1 MEEIGL
7 ERFLSQQKKE
17 FDLAL
22 YEIKSGKKISCWMW
36 YIFPQIRGLGQSAI
50 SNYYGIKDINEG
62 ILYLKNEKLKHNL
75 MVISKALLDLGYV
88 DISKVFGYTDA
99 LKLRSSM
106 TLFDEIERISGIYC
120 NNIFEKVLKQFFTQ
134 KDINTLKIIKKQQI
148 KVDREK
154 IDNLQKIRNEEK
166 QKKEE
171 MYKLYSENNGQ
182 INTDN
187 GTIITYDSN
196 KGNNGINTSIN
207 KTININNSINSTN
220 IDSIINSN
228 STNNANIDSAIN
240 SNYNNF
246 NINIPEI
253 KKNNAYV
260 VTTKNH
266 NYIGVNPQ
274 NMIDANNDYKI
285 NKENNTDKIIM
296 NDKDIYNIGTNTTN
310 YSTYNSVPETYYN
323 YDNSPNYIN
332 YSNNFYA
339 TPNIKANT
347 TDVINSYNDAINNY
361 DNINSTSNAKEI
373 TTNVNNSYNDA
384 INNSYNINGAPN
396 VKVRSS
402 NFNNSYNDV
411 IYNSNNSYNSSNY
424 PYNYKKFNHHI
435 IDKNIN
441 NINDENNH
449 TNEDCLIL

>member
-7 ERFLSQQKKE
+7 ERFLSQQEKE

-22 YEIKSGKKISCWMW
+22 YEIKSGKKMSCWMW
-36 YIFPQIRGLGQSAI
+36 YIFPQIRGLGQSPI
-50 SNYYGIKDINEG
+50 SKYYGIKDINEG

-88 DISKVFGYTDA
+88 DISEVFGYTDA

-106 TLFDEIERISGIYC
+106 TLFDAIERISGIYC
-120 NNIFEKVLKQFFTQ
+120 NNIFEKVLKQFFNS
-134 KDINTLKIIKKQQI
+134 KDINTLKIIKNQQI
-148 KVDREK
+148 TVDREK
-154 IDNLQKIRNEEK
+154 INNLQKIRNEEK

-171 MYKLYSENNGQ
+171 MYKLYSENNGK

-196 KGNNGINTSIN
+196 IGNNGIDTPIN
-207 KTININNSINSTN
+207 KSININNSINSTK

-240 SNYNNF
+240 SNYNNSY
-246 NINIPEI
+246 INIPEI
-253 KKNNAYV
+253 KKNHAYV
-260 VTTKNH
+260 DTTKNH

-274 NMIDANNDYKI
+274 NMNDANNVYKI
-285 NKENNTDKIIM
+285 LKENNTDKIMI
-296 NDKDIYNIGTNTTN
+296 NDKNIYNIGTNTTN
-310 YSTYNSVPETYYN
+310 YYPYNSAPETYN
-323 YDNSPNYIN
+323 NFDNNPNYYN
-332 YSNNFYA
+332 YSNNIYDN
-339 TPNIKANT
+339 PNIKVNT
-347 TDVINSYNDAINNY
+347 TYVNNTYNDVINNS
-361 DNINSTSNAKEI
+361 DNIISKP
-373 TTNVNNSYNDA
+373 NVKVNTANFNNSYNEV
-384 INNSYNINGAPN
+384 IYNSDNIISTPN
-396 VKVRSS
+396 VKVSIA

-411 IYNSNNSYNSSNY
+411 IYNSKYSYNSSYNH
-424 PYNYKKFNHHI
+424 YNYKKFNHQI

>member
-7 ERFLSQQKKE
+7 ERFLSQQEKE

-22 YEIKSGKKISCWMW
+22 YEIKSGKKMSCWMW
-36 YIFPQIRGLGQSAI
+36 YIFPQIRGLGQSPI
-50 SNYYGIKDINEG
+50 SKYYGIKDINEG

-88 DISKVFGYTDA
+88 DISEVFGYTDA

-106 TLFDEIERISGIYC
+106 TLFDAIERISGIYC

-171 MYKLYSENNGQ
+171 MYKLYSENNGK

-196 KGNNGINTSIN
+196 IGNNGIDTPIN
-207 KTININNSINSTN
+207 KSININNSINSTK

-240 SNYNNF
+240 SNYNNSY
-246 NINIPEI
+246 INIPEI
-253 KKNNAYV
+253 KKNHAYV
-260 VTTKNH
+260 DTTKNH

-373 TTNVNNSYNDA
+373 TTNVNNSYNDV

-411 IYNSNNSYNSSNY
+411 IYNSNNSYNSSYNH
-424 PYNYKKFNHHI
+424 YNYKKFNHQI